1 MSLIKH
7 LQIRIFGKVQGV
19 FFRASA
25 KEQADA
31 LGITGFARNEPD
43 GSLYIEIEG
52 KEESLDRFIAW
63 CKKGPPLARVE
74 FVEIEEGK
82 PKGYSEFKV
91 L

>member
-1 MSLIKH
+1 MVEHVKIK
-7 LQIRIFGKVQGV
+7 ISGKVQGV

-31 LGITGFARNEPD
+31 LGVVGFAQNQPD
-43 GSLYIEIEG
+43 GSLYVEAEG
-52 KEESLDRFIAW
+52 EEEALDKFVNW
-63 CKKGPPLARVE
+63 CKKSPPLARVE
-74 FVEIEEGK
+74 FVEIEEGR

>member
-1 MSLIKH
+1 MVEHVKIK
-7 LQIRIFGKVQGV
+7 ISGKVQGV

-31 LGITGFARNEPD
+31 LGVVGFAQNQPD
-43 GSLYIEIEG
+43 GSLYIEAEG
-52 KEESLDRFIAW
+52 EEEALDKFVNW
-63 CKKGPPLARVE
+63 CKKSPPLARVE
-74 FVEIEEGK
+74 FVEIEEGR